1 MLTRNNVL
9 FYYGT
14 YDLLSTAA
22 DVQSAVGVLTRFDL
36 LVIKPTL
43 APTSALMQELLVGYR
58 TIKPSGKVFGYTQYT
73 SAVTDVTNAITA
85 WQTDYPGALA
95 GFYIDNFGA
104 ASKAD
109 QNTMVAAVRAVSS
122 TASVFVNPSPGSLI
136 ATLEDVP
143 SISPDPTIGMSNTA
157 QDYVVVDDF
166 YYKNENSAT
175 PTKEG
180 MESIVGRMLFI
191 ANTVNRLSAVTS
203 SPITLKLNFVAKVGA
218 GTSIQVPDADYTK
231 ILNIANQYSLTGLA
245 VVPYDMGA
253 AGGYFESKQLKVF
266 IP

>member
-14 YDLLSTAA
+14 YDLLTTAA
-22 DVQSAVGVLTRFDL
+22 DIQSAVGVLTRFEI

-73 SAVTDVTNAITA
+73 SAVSDVTDAITA

-109 QNTMVAAVRAVSS
+109 QNAMVAAVRALSS
-122 TASVFVNPSPGSLI
+122 TMSVFINPAPASLI
-136 ATLEDVP
+136 STLEDVP
-143 SISPDPTIGMSNTA
+143 SISPDPVIGMSSTA
-157 QDYVVVDDF
+157 QDYVVIEDF
-166 YYKNENSAT
+166 YFKNEDSAT
-175 PTKEG
+175 PTREG
-180 MESIVGRMLFI
+180 MESIVGRMLFV
-191 ANTVNRLSAVTS
+191 ANTVNRLSAVAA
-203 SPITLKLNFVAKVGA
+203 PITLKLNFVAKVGG
-218 GTSIQVPDADYTK
+218 GTAINVTDADYTK
-231 ILNIANQYSLTGLA
+231 ILNIANQYNLTGLA
-245 VVPYDMGA
+245 VVPFDMGA

-266 IP
+266 AP

>member
-73 SAVTDVTNAITA
+73 SAVTDVTDAITA

-109 QNTMVAAVRAVSS
+109 QNTMIAAIRAISGTMS
-122 TASVFVNPSPGSLI
+122 AFINPTPASLI

-143 SISPDPTIGMSNTA
+143 NISPDPTIGMSTA

-166 YYKNENSAT
+166 YFKNENLAT
-175 PTKEG
+175 TTREG

-191 ANTVNRLSAVTS
+191 ANTVNRLSATTG
-203 SPITLKLNFVAKVGA
+203 SPITLKLNFVGKVGA
-218 GTSIQVPDADYTK
+218 GTAIQVPDADYTK
-231 ILNIANQYSLTGLA
+231 ILNIANQYNLSGLA
-245 VVPYDMGA
+245 VVPFDMGIT
-253 AGGYFESKQLKVF
+253 GGYFESKQLKIF
-266 IP
+266 AP